1 MSILKKLFLLVVI
14 ANTLLVSAQ
23 QQYITEKNIHYYSD
37 SINKTDE
44 YINSQ
49 CVLDIY
55 YPKDVK
61 NFSTIVWFH
70 GGGLTGGEKQIPKA
84 LKDKGFAVIGV
95 EYRLSPK
102 AKAPAYIE
110 DAAAAVAWTFK
121 NIAKYGGNTK
131 LIFLSGHSAGGYLN
145 LMITLDKSYLSKYNI
160 DADNIAAIVPFSG
173 QAITHFT
180 IRKEQGIKSTQPTID
195 KYAPLYFVRADAPP
209 VLLITGD
216 REMELLGRY
225 EENAYLCRM
234 MKLAGHKKT
243 RLYELQGFNHGAMV
257 EPAYPLLINEVNS
270 ISKEIYPQQ
279 KTD

>member
-1 MSILKKLFLLVVI
+1 MSILKKIFLLAVI
-14 ANTLLVSAQ
+14 ANSLLVSAQ
-23 QQYITEKNIHYYSD
+23 QQYITEKNIKYYTD

-49 CVLDIY
+49 CVLDVY
-55 YPKDVK
+55 YPKGTK

-70 GGGLTGGEKQIPKA
+70 GGGMTKGEKQIPKA

-121 NIAKYGGNTK
+121 NIANYGGNTK

-145 LMITLDKSYLSKYNI
+145 LMITLDKSYLKKYNI
-160 DADNIAAIVPFSG
+160 DANSIAAIIPFSG

-180 IRKEQGIKSTQPTID
+180 IRKENGIKSTQPIID

-209 VLLITGD
+209 MLLITGD
-216 REMELLGRY
+216 RELELLGRY

-234 MKLAGHKKT
+234 MKLTGHKKM
-243 RLYELQGFNHGAMV
+243 RLCELQGFDHSGMA
-257 EPAYPLLINEVNS
+257 EPAYPLLIKEVNS
-270 ISKEIYPQQ
+270 ISKEIYPQ
-279 KTD
+279 